1 MCLRCQCI
9 LILSPGPKRDAPHR
23 CSLLRGWFRL
33 FQVPICKILT
43 YTNQSW
49 FQFIAKKCIFRKE
62 QQREELSAN
71 VQTGHE
77 SSGAGTARP
86 SGELCGAATR
96 WTPMGTSQRRPV
108 SSSHRRWLCWQK
120 PTQTKG
126 ERLTNQQVALHQG
139 RRTRRRV
146 VTKHQPGTTLRFA
159 RQCACSRWPKYGQ
172 HSSMLDKYNKIHAP
186 LQAI

>member
-9 LILSPGPKRDAPHR
+9 LILSPKRGPKRDAPHR

-49 FQFIAKKCIFRKE
+49 FQFIAKKKKRSFVKSNSE
-62 QQREELSAN
+62 KNSHSN

-96 WTPMGTSQRRPV
+96 FWTQRWDDVDRGHRKGGQWV
-108 SSSHRRWLCWQK
+108 SSRRRRLCWQK

-126 ERLTNQQVALHQG
+126 GEANESTG
-139 RRTRRRV
+139 RSPSRQKNASSRRHKTPTRYDAEVRATVCVLPLAYVRS
-146 VTKHQPGTTLRFA
+146 A
-159 RQCACSRWPKYGQ
+159 R
-172 HSSMLDKYNKIHAP
+172 
-186 LQAI
+186 

>member
-23 CSLLRGWFRL
+23 CSLLRGWFRF

-49 FQFIAKKCIFRKE
+49 FQFIAKKKIKNVSFVK
-62 QQREELSAN
+62 SN

-77 SSGAGTARP
+77 SSSAGTARP

-96 WTPMGTSQRRPV
+96 WTPMGISQRRPV

-126 ERLTNQQVALHQG
+126 ERRMNQQVALQSRQKNASSCRHKTP
-139 RRTRRRV
+139 TRNDAEVRATV
-146 VTKHQPGTTLRFA
+146 CVL
-159 RQCACSRWPKYGQ
+159 
-172 HSSMLDKYNKIHAP
+172 P
-186 LQAI
+186 LA